1 MIQILF
7 KSGRFK
13 GSTVATVLSRQSGQE
28 YIDRQPRGIKEHL
41 GILET
46 RNREKK
52 EAGK

>member
-1 MIQILF
+1 MIQIIF

-13 GSTVATVLSRQSGQE
+13 GSTVVTVSSRQSGQE

-46 RNREKK
+46 RNGTKE